1 MSNNIR
7 STRELEEFFHNSGKP
22 RSKWRVGTEYEKI
35 GIRRDSGKAISYSGP
50 GGVEAI
56 LKALVEEYHWQPVE
70 EEGHI
75 IALARGNAQITLEPG
90 GQIELSGEPCETIH
104 CTHAEF
110 TLHIREL
117 LEVSKRMNVVFLGLG
132 IQPVS
137 TVEEIE
143 WVPKKRYRIMGP
155 YMPKVGTLGQR
166 MMKQTATVQ
175 ANIDYSDEKDAMEK
189 FRTAMGLAPLITAMF
204 ANSPISEGR
213 LNGYKS
219 FRGHIWTDTD
229 KARCGLLR
237 FAFDPAVSFAHYVEY
252 ALDVPMYLIVRDGK
266 YIDFTGTP
274 FRHFWTHGH
283 MGHTATI
290 EDWDLH
296 LTTLFPEVRIKRY
309 MEVRSADSQP
319 PELMPALAAIIKGF
333 LYDSDCLQA
342 SSDLVKDWSWD
353 ERMQF
358 YHDSHRYALAARA
371 RKFSAA
377 DLAKEVIQ
385 IAWEGLKRQ
394 AALNENGDDET
405 IYLQPLRDL
414 VAQGKCPADLVLEKW
429 EGELHHDIKKL
440 IDYSAYRLS

>member
-1 MSNNIR
+1 MLIINNKE
-7 STRELEEFFHNSGKP
+7 ELEAFFHNSGKP
-22 RSKWRVGTEYEKI
+22 REKWRVGTEYEKV
-35 GIRRDSGKAISYSGP
+35 GIERGSAKAIPYSGP
-50 GGVEAI
+50 RGVETI
-56 LKALVEEYHWQPVE
+56 LKALVTEYRWEPFEEN
-70 EEGHI
+70 GHI
-75 IALARGNAQITLEPG
+75 VALKRDKAEIHLEPG
-90 GQIELSGEPCETIH
+90 GQIELSGEPCESIH

-110 TLHIREL
+110 TQHIREL
-117 LEVSKRMNVVFLGLG
+117 LEVAERLDIVFLGLG

-137 TVEEIE
+137 RLEEIE
-143 WVPKKRYRIMGP
+143 WVPKKRYRIMAP
-155 YMPKVGTLGQR
+155 YMKKVGTLGER

-175 ANIDYSDEKDAMEK
+175 ANIDYSDERDAMAK
-189 FRTAMGLAPLITAMF
+189 FRAAMGLAPLITAIF

-237 FAFDPAVSFAHYVEY
+237 FAFDPSVSFAHYVEY
-252 ALDVPMYLIVRDGK
+252 ALDVPMYFTRRDGD
-266 YIDFTGTP
+266 YIDFTGIP
-274 FRHFWTHGH
+274 FRHFLTRGH

-319 PELMPALAAIIKGF
+319 PELMPSLAALIKGV

-342 SSDLVKDWSWD
+342 AWDLVKGWSWD
-353 ERMQF
+353 ERMVF
-358 YHDSHRYALAARA
+358 YHDSHRDALAARV
-371 RKFSAA
+371 RKFSAV
-377 DLAKEVIQ
+377 DLAKELIQ

-405 IYLQPLRDL
+405 IYLRPLRDL
-414 VAQGKCPADLVLEKW
+414 VSRAKCPADLVLEKW
-429 EGELHHDIKKL
+429 EGELQHDIKKL
-440 IDYSAYRLS
+440 IDYSAYRLP